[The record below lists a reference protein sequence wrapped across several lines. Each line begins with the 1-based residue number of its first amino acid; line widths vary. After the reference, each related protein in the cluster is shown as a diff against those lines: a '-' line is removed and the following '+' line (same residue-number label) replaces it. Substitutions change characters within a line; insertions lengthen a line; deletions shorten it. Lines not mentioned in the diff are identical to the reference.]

1 LHSTAVA
8 LLFAIEFIDWWR
20 EMHKEPSNYHDYF
33 HLGQR
38 ARVQM
43 SLKGDG
49 VFNDGA
55 IVTAIGNGEIALR
68 LSRDTLPEGVLLH
81 SKAPLLVRV
90 GSGGNG
96 YSCRGVVLDEPSGED
111 LRVAFIGQVMS
122 EDLRE
127 YFRLSA
133 EIPVTLFNVTA
144 GSAEESSGTGG
155 LRLATEGRLP
165 RIVNIS
171 GGGLR
176 TETEMAMS
184 PADIIYATFHLPLPE
199 PRVIPVV
206 TQVMHSEVIERS
218 EGPCVSAGLRYMHI
232 NERDRDAIVRFVCNE
247 EIRRIRL
254 RRKDFYSQAES

>member
-1 LHSTAVA
+1 
-8 LLFAIEFIDWWR
+8 
-20 EMHKEPSNYHDYF
+20 MHKEPSNYNDYF

-43 SLKGDG
+43 SLKGDR

-68 LSRDTLPEGVLLH
+68 LSRDKLPEGALLH
-81 SKAPLLVRV
+81 SEAPLLVRV

-96 YSCRGVVLDEPSGED
+96 YSCRGVVLDEPFGED

-144 GSAEESSGTGG
+144 GSAEESNGTGG

-176 TETEMAMS
+176 TETEMAMA
-184 PADIIYATFHLPLPE
+184 PDDIIYATFHLPLPE
-199 PRVIPVV
+199 PRVVPVV
-206 TQVMHSEVIERS
+206 TQVMHSEVIERA

-247 EIRRIRL
+247 EIRRIRV
-254 RRKDFYSQAES
+254 RRKDFFSLPEN